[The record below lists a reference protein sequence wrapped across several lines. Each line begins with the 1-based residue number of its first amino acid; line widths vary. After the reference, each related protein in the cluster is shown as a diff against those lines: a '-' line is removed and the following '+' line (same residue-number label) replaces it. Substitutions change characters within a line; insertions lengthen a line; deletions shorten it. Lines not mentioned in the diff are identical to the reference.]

1 MYIYMY
7 IFIQLIPYEEVTLYG
22 IGLRIYG
29 LHFLVATL
37 WCQTW
42 LGLAG
47 ISHDWHQ
54 RVIYWAPNIGY
65 PAW

>member
-1 MYIYMY
+1 MY

-29 LHFLVATL
+29 VHFLVATL

-42 LGLAG
+42 PWLGFRTVDTRG
-47 ISHDWHQ
+47 
-54 RVIYWAPNIGY
+54 
-65 PAW
+65 